1 MKSIIQIVRDGKF
14 WPIWCKTL
22 GNKISE
28 HKSEADI
35 AAILRT
41 LWVILQVIT
50 CLCIILGVGFNV
62 ASIIHHW

>member
-1 MKSIIQIVRDGKF
+1 MKNIIQIVRDGKI

-28 HKSEADI
+28 HKPEADF

-41 LWVILQVIT
+41 AWVILQVIT
-50 CLCIILGVGFNV
+50 CLCIIFGVGINFINV
-62 ASIIHHW
+62 IHHW